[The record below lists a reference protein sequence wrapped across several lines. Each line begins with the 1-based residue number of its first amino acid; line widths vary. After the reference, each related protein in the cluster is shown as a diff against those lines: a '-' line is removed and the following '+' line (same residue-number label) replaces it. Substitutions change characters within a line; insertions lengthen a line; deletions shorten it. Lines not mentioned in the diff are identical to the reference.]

1 MEGSVRIRHPNREK
15 ASSQVTRLFIALVLL
30 VSAVLVAII
39 TFGGWSTLQGAQ
51 VISIF
56 YIIVYLTMAFFVMR
70 WSRGMLPLAASLA
83 VGLGVFAAIAAPAWF
98 DRAHPNYTDPS
109 IDPNLLGTLC
119 ILTVIVQAVL
129 VVFAMI
135 GFTQK
140 WNIEV
145 EESAS
150 SQGGGAPSGSPRPA
164 GATG

>member
-15 ASSQVTRLFIALVLL
+15 ASSQVTRAFIILVML
-30 VSAVLVAII
+30 VSAALIAII

-51 VISIF
+51 PISLL
-56 YIIVYLTMAFFVMR
+56 YLIVYVTMAVMVVR
-70 WSRGMLPLAASLA
+70 WSRGILPLAASLA

-98 DRAHPNYTDPS
+98 DRAHPDYADPAL
-109 IDPNLLGTLC
+109 DPNLLGTLC

-145 EESAS
+145 EESVS
-150 SQGGGAPSGSPRPA
+150 GSGGGAPSGQPRPA

>member
-1 MEGSVRIRHPNREK
+1 VRIRHPNREK
-15 ASSQVTRLFIALVLL
+15 ASSQVTKLFITLLLL
-30 VSAVLVAII
+30 VSAALVAII

-51 VISIF
+51 VISLF
-56 YIIVYLTMAFFVMR
+56 YIIVYLTMAFFVLVR
-70 WSRGMLPLAASLA
+70 WSRGVLPLAASLA

-98 DRAHPNYTDPS
+98 DRAHPNYADPS

-145 EESAS
+145 EESDHS
-150 SQGGGAPSGSPRPA
+150 GGAPAPSGPPRPA